1 VPPES
6 VVPLLQDTEVV
17 PKRAPGS
24 DVPVPPP
31 LEYPLKPRPRVSTVL
46 HHIRPDDDPKHHAT
60 HDPPSHT
67 LLGPPYS
74 LLVLEDAGMENA
86 FAYGFGPH
94 GGGGVVVYTGF
105 IDEVLRRH
113 PSPPEEAPPPA
124 EARSLWNRLTGVH
137 TPSPTQKVFTPT
149 PEQTTELAILLAH
162 EMSHLILSHHLET
175 LSTGS
180 IVIPAVVSILTDVAR
195 TLLFPVTMMLGP
207 FLNDALLEMSKISV
221 GEITSSSDACRNRKL
236 EVEADVVS
244 VRLLAYAGFD
254 PRAAVQFW
262 ESRAKAETCA
272 SKNKDSKIVE
282 NKPHWFSGM
291 AKKGDHPIG
300 ENRVDKLKK
309 ELSMWEKTQAKA
321 RVHSQR

>member
-1 VPPES
+1 M
-6 VVPLLQDTEVV
+6 PLLQDTDIV
-17 PKRAPGS
+17 PNRASGS
-24 DVPVPPP
+24 GIPVPPP
-31 LEYPLKPRPRVSTVL
+31 LNYPLKPRPRVSTVL
-46 HHIRPDDDPKHHAT
+46 HHIQPDSHPKHHAT

-74 LLVLEDAGMENA
+74 LLVLEDAEMQNA

-113 PSPPEEAPPPA
+113 PSPPEEPSSPS
-124 EARSLWNRLTGVH
+124 EARTFWSRLTGSH
-137 TPSPTQKVFTPT
+137 TRPPTQRAFTPT

-175 LSTGS
+175 LSSGS

-236 EVEADVVS
+236 EVEADLVS
-244 VRLLAYAGFD
+244 TRLLAYAGFD

-262 ESRAKAETCA
+262 ETRAKAETCV
-272 SKNKDSKIVE
+272 SKNKDNKVLE
-282 NKPHWFSGM
+282 DKPHWFSGM
-291 AKKGDHPIG
+291 ARKDDHPIG
-300 ENRVDKLKK
+300 EIRVDKLNK
-309 ELSMWEKTQAKA
+309 ELLRWEKTQGKA
-321 RVHSQR
+321 RVHTQS

>member
-1 VPPES
+1 
-6 VVPLLQDTEVV
+6 VPLLQDTEFV
-17 PKRAPGS
+17 PTRASGS
-24 DVPVPPP
+24 DVPVAPP
-31 LEYPLKPRPRVSTVL
+31 LAYPLKPRPRVSTVL

-74 LLVLEDAGMENA
+74 LLVLEDAKMQNA

-113 PSPPEEAPPPA
+113 PSPPEESSPLA
-124 EARSLWNRLTGVH
+124 ETRSLWSRLTGTH
-137 TPSPTQKVFTPT
+137 TTPAQKVFTPT

-175 LSTGS
+175 LSSGS
-180 IVIPAVVSILTDVAR
+180 IVIPAVVSIFTDVAR

-236 EVEADVVS
+236 EVEADLVS
-244 VRLLAYAGFD
+244 ARLLAYAGFD
-254 PRAAVQFW
+254 PRAAIQFW

-272 SKNKDSKIVE
+272 SKNKDRKVLE
-282 NKPHWFSGM
+282 DKPHWFSGM
-291 AKKGDHPIG
+291 AKKDDHPIG
-300 ENRVDKLKK
+300 EIRVDKLRR
-309 ELSMWEKTQAKA
+309 ELSRWEKTQENA
-321 RVHSQR
+321 RVHAQS

>member
-1 VPPES
+1 M
-6 VVPLLQDTEVV
+6 LQDTEVV
-17 PKRAPGS
+17 LKGASGE
-24 DVPVPPP
+24 DLPVPPP

-46 HHIRPDDDPKHHAT
+46 HHIHPDDDAKHHAT

-74 LLVLEDAGMENA
+74 LLVLEDAKMQNA

-105 IDEVLRRH
+105 VDEVLRRN
-113 PSPPEEAPPPA
+113 PSLPPEEPPPA
-124 EARSLWNRLTGVH
+124 EARSLWNRLTGAH
-137 TPSPTQKVFTPT
+137 TPSPAQKAFTPT

-180 IVIPAVVSILTDVAR
+180 IVIPAVVSIITDVAR

-221 GEITSSSDACRNRKL
+221 GEITSSSDACRSRKL
-236 EVEADVVS
+236 EIEADLVS
-244 VRLLAYAGFD
+244 ARLLAYAGFD

-272 SKNKDSKIVE
+272 SKNKESKVLE
-282 NKPHWFSGM
+282 DKPHWFSGM
-291 AKKGDHPIG
+291 AKKDDHPIG
-300 ENRVDKLKK
+300 VIRVDKLKK
-309 ELSMWEKTQAKA
+309 ELLRWENAQAKT
-321 RVHSQR
+321 RVRTQS

>member
-1 VPPES
+1 M
-6 VVPLLQDTEVV
+6 PLLQDTGVA
-17 PKRAPGS
+17 PKGALGS
-24 DVPVPPP
+24 DIPMPPP

-46 HHIRPDDDPKHHAT
+46 HHLRPDDDPKHHAT

-74 LLVLEDAGMENA
+74 LLVLEDAEMPNA

-105 IDEVLRRH
+105 IDEVLRRN
-113 PSPPEEAPPPA
+113 PSPPPEEPPPPA
-124 EARSLWNRLTGVH
+124 EARSLWNRLTGPH
-137 TPSPTQKVFTPT
+137 TPPPSQRMFTPT

-162 EMSHLILSHHLET
+162 EISHLLLSHHIET

-180 IVIPAVVSILTDVAR
+180 IVIPAVVSIFTDVAR

-207 FLNDALLEMSKISV
+207 FLNDALLELSKISV
-221 GEITSSSDACRNRKL
+221 GEIASSSDACRNRKL
-236 EVEADVVS
+236 EVEADLVS
-244 VRLLAYAGFD
+244 ARLLAYAGFD
-254 PRAAVQFW
+254 PRAAIQFW

-272 SKNKDSKIVE
+272 SKNSDSKDPE

-291 AKKGDHPIG
+291 AKKNDHPIG
-300 ENRVDKLKK
+300 DIRVGKLKK
-309 ELSMWEKTQAKA
+309 ELLRWEKCQAKPRA
-321 RVHSQR
+321 QTRS